1 MTAGSHQAS
10 RNAFFPCVSWCQQN
24 CLQIKGGEKEELV
37 VDFCGCWGSPPA
49 PENIQ
54 ETDTE
59 RVTTH
64 CVGSISA
71 QGQKGTGQTGEEVQL
86 CPVLDSVEEEGDRR
100 MVAQLTSMLDNPLT
114 LSGTVI
120 AVGSTFLSSFYVLL
134 FLVERLYSLLFV
146 YSHVFLLC
154 MHVFIVFLYPTTTAF
169 HCRFSHHGTNKGKSY
184 LSLSFM
190 SSNLTAI
197 ERSDCF

>member
-49 PENIQ
+49 PGNIQ
-54 ETDTE
+54 GTDTE

-64 CVGSISA
+64 CAGSISA
-71 QGQKGTGQTGEEVQL
+71 QGQKGTGQTGE
-86 CPVLDSVEEEGDRR
+86 EEEGDRR

-120 AVGSTFLSSFYVLL
+120 AVGSTFLSSFYVFL
-134 FLVERLYSLLFV
+134 FLVERLYSLLLPPFIAGFPTV
-146 YSHVFLLC
+146 GQIKGYLIFLIFHVQ
-154 MHVFIVFLYPTTTAF
+154 
-169 HCRFSHHGTNKGKSY
+169 
-184 LSLSFM
+184 
-190 SSNLTAI
+190 
-197 ERSDCF
+197 